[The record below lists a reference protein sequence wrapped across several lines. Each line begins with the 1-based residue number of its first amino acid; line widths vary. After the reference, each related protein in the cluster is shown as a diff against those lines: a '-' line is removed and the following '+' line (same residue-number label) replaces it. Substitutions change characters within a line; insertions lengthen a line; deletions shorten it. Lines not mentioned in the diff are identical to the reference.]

1 MKNFYLF
8 KDNVK
13 KIYEWGIGDIQSS
26 EISDI
31 MLDNVTHNKN
41 ILFAKN
47 IDLDSILF
55 SLVSRKGNKVKVNS
69 KKQLD
74 AFFERSKSKF
84 DYNFLKIL
92 KIYLNLFPMNFH

>member
-1 MKNFYLF
+1 
-8 KDNVK
+8 
-13 KIYEWGIGDIQSS
+13 
-26 EISDI
+26 

-74 AFFERSKSKF
+74 AFFEMQQI
-84 DYNFLKIL
+84 KI
-92 KIYLNLFPMNFH
+92 

>member
-41 ILFAKN
+41 ILSAKN
-47 IDLDSILF
+47 IDLDSILL
-55 SLVSRKGNKVKVNS
+55 SLASRKGNKVKVNS

-74 AFFERSKSKF
+74 AFFESSKSKF
-84 DYNFLKIL
+84 D
-92 KIYLNLFPMNFH
+92 